1 MKGFIILLRRELMTY
16 FISPVA
22 YILFVFFHV
31 LMGFSVWY
39 LVNLL
44 IKEQTAISLVLPE
57 VFGSIFFWLANLLV
71 VPPLTMRVF
80 AEEKKE
86 GTLETLMTAP
96 VTDWQVVSAKFFGAY
111 ILYLFLWMPTLAYGP
126 MLAASSANQFRPDP
140 GGLVAI
146 YTGVAGLGALFVAI
160 GVLCSSFTRNQVVAA
175 IMSFT
180 LIALVFLVGFLPY
193 VSPIQWVVDVSSYFS
208 LVQHMDDFRRGAI
221 DSRPLTL
228 YASTVVVLLFATAR
242 SLEMRRWR

>member
-1 MKGFIILLRRELMTY
+1 MKGFLILLRKELMTY

-44 IKEQTAISLVLPE
+44 TKEQTAISLVLPE

-96 VTDWQVVSAKFFGAY
+96 VRLPRTAPPRFSWSTAS
-111 ILYLFLWMPTLAYGP
+111 
-126 MLAASSANQFRPDP
+126 ASSANS
-140 GGLVAI
+140 A
-146 YTGVAGLGALFVAI
+146 
-160 GVLCSSFTRNQVVAA
+160 S
-175 IMSFT
+175 
-180 LIALVFLVGFLPY
+180 
-193 VSPIQWVVDVSSYFS
+193 VSSKP
-208 LVQHMDDFRRGAI
+208 VWQ
-221 DSRPLTL
+221 T
-228 YASTVVVLLFATAR
+228 
-242 SLEMRRWR
+242 